1 MKSVLRRSNKS
12 GMLSKLLLL
21 TVMML
26 ATSINVLAEDGP
38 RTTENKAASNTKIL
52 VIRALDN
59 VKSNYYDH
67 YLLAENTGIAKD
79 SVNQVYNEVV
89 EQNLQSSGTGLNF
102 IGMDEHKLSTKLWT
116 PIVEQIQLK
125 GDGENMRADLSSVNK
140 TDLKR
145 AMQNAGASYLLVID
159 AQYLRYS
166 EQPMPMMYHF
176 VNYTLYDSDEKQL
189 TSGQNYFSAY
199 QPQSK
204 KALAKSSMKT
214 VRKIAD
220 EVSKVIKHF

>member
-1 MKSVLRRSNKS
+1 M
-12 GMLSKLLLL
+12 
-21 TVMML
+21 
-26 ATSINVLAEDGP
+26 
-38 RTTENKAASNTKIL
+38 L

-67 YLLAENTGIAKD
+67 YLLAENTGIATD
-79 SVNQVYNEVV
+79 SVNYIYNEVV

-102 IGMDEHKLSTKLWT
+102 IGMDEHKLNMKTLT
-116 PIVEQIQLK
+116 PILEQIKLK
-125 GDGENMRADLSSVNK
+125 GNGENLRADLSSVNK
-140 TDLKR
+140 DDLKR
-145 AMQNAGASYLLVID
+145 AMQNVGASYLLVID

-176 VNYTLYDSDEKQL
+176 VNYTLYDSNEKQL

-204 KALAKSSMKT
+204 RDLTKSSMKT
-214 VRKIAD
+214 IRKIAD
-220 EVSKVIKHF
+220 EVSKVIKRF

>member
-1 MKSVLRRSNKS
+1 MKCNLRTSHKGIDPLRLFLAMVLISF
-12 GMLSKLLLL
+12 GIH
-21 TVMML
+21 VY
-26 ATSINVLAEDGP
+26 AEDGP
-38 RTTENKAASNTKIL
+38 KTSESKAATNTKVL

-67 YLLAENTGIAKD
+67 YLLAENTGIATD
-79 SVNQVYNEVV
+79 SVNYIYNEVV

-102 IGMDEHKLSTKLWT
+102 IGMDEHKLNMKTLT
-116 PIVEQIQLK
+116 PILEQIKIK
-125 GDGENMRADLSSVNK
+125 GNGENLRADLSSVNK
-140 TDLKR
+140 DDLKR
-145 AMQNAGASYLLVID
+145 AMQNVGASYLLVID

-176 VNYTLYDSDEKQL
+176 VNYTLYDSNEKQL

-204 KALAKSSMKT
+204 RDLTKSSMKT
-214 VRKIAD
+214 IRKIAD
-220 EVSKVIKHF
+220 EVSKVIKRF